1 MVICGPDKARE
12 CAARHNF
19 VFRAQVRQ
27 FFRHTQTNVIYFFNK
42 TIKINNNMINKD
54 IPAEVN
60 YEEVMEMVHTL
71 LIYYHPQESAREDN
85 PLAVP
90 HPFDDRE
97 MLTLL
102 WRRALTELSTVT
114 HHTLPLS
121 EHYLPPMRSR
131 PVATTARGIIPAT
144 QDNELR
150 ELTTHW
156 LALYISQEWL
166 NHTSPSAS
174 ASLPAAL
181 SAATE
186 SLRTYL
192 HSRQRARRRP
202 SPF

>member
-1 MVICGPDKARE
+1 
-12 CAARHNF
+12 
-19 VFRAQVRQ
+19 
-27 FFRHTQTNVIYFFNK
+27 
-42 TIKINNNMINKD
+42 MINKD
-54 IPAEVN
+54 TPAEVN

-71 LIYYHPQESAREDN
+71 LIYSHPQEAAREDN
-85 PLAVP
+85 PLTVP
-90 HPFDDRE
+90 HPHDDRE

-114 HHTLPLS
+114 LPLRNY
-121 EHYLPPMRSR
+121 YLPPMRSHVRSR
-131 PVATTARGIIPAT
+131 PVATPAGGIIPTPT
-144 QDNELR
+144 QDNELH
-150 ELTTHW
+150 ELTTLW

-174 ASLPAAL
+174 ASLSAAL

-192 HSRQRARRRP
+192 HSRQRASRRP

>member
-1 MVICGPDKARE
+1 MSNKA
-12 CAARHNF
+12 
-19 VFRAQVRQ
+19 
-27 FFRHTQTNVIYFFNK
+27 T
-42 TIKINNNMINKD
+42 
-54 IPAEVN
+54 PAEVN

-71 LIYYHPQESAREDN
+71 LIYYHPQEAAREDH

-90 HPFDDRE
+90 HPLDDRE

-114 HHTLPLS
+114 RHTLPLS
-121 EHYLPPMRSR
+121 KHYLPPMRSR

>member
-1 MVICGPDKARE
+1 MKA
-12 CAARHNF
+12 
-19 VFRAQVRQ
+19 
-27 FFRHTQTNVIYFFNK
+27 K
-42 TIKINNNMINKD
+42 
-54 IPAEVN
+54 VN
-60 YEEVMEMVHTL
+60 S
-71 LIYYHPQESAREDN
+71 IG
-85 PLAVP
+85 
-90 HPFDDRE
+90 
-97 MLTLL
+97 
-102 WRRALTELSTVT
+102 
-114 HHTLPLS
+114 
-121 EHYLPPMRSR
+121 SR
-131 PVATTARGIIPAT
+131 PVATPARGIIPVT

-150 ELTTHW
+150 EQITHW